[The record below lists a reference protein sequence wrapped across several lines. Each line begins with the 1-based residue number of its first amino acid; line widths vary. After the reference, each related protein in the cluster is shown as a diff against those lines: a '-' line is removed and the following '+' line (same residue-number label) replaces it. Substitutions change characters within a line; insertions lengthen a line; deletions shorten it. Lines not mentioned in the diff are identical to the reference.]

1 MKYIGSKARLSK
13 IIVPIVNNLIYKY
26 KIDTYSE
33 PFVGGANII
42 DKIVCKNKIGY
53 DLNEYLIEMWNKLK
67 AGYIPPMNISKEEYL
82 EVKNNIENYT
92 KEYVGIVGF
101 CATYNAGWFR
111 RYGGTAI
118 TKDGKIRNY
127 YQEAIRNIQ
136 RQIPNLK
143 NVIFIH
149 ENFKNLNFNNNFIYC
164 DPPYKDS
171 KYEMYKDTNF
181 DYELYYNKVREW
193 SEANIV
199 LCSEYYMPSDFIC
212 IYEKTLTTTLDKNSR
227 KKDTEKLFIHEKLYE
242 KIKDNIIIKNQ

>member
-118 TKDGKIRNY
+118 TKDGKIQTY
-127 YQEAIRNIQ
+127 VH
-136 RQIPNLK
+136 P
-143 NVIFIH
+143 
-149 ENFKNLNFNNNFIYC
+149 
-164 DPPYKDS
+164 
-171 KYEMYKDTNF
+171 
-181 DYELYYNKVREW
+181 KV
-193 SEANIV
+193 
-199 LCSEYYMPSDFIC
+199 
-212 IYEKTLTTTLDKNSR
+212 
-227 KKDTEKLFIHEKLYE
+227 
-242 KIKDNIIIKNQ
+242 